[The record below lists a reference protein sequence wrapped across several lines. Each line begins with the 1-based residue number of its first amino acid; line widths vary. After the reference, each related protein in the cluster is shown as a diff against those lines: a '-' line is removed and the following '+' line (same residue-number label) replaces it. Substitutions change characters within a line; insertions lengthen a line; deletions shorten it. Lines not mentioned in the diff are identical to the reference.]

1 MNNEQLN
8 NAISEIK
15 NPLVEI
21 KNILDKTEKESV
33 KCQLIEIIHTKSTLY
48 TNVYRRMGC
57 MGKKM
62 P

>member
-21 KNILDKTEKESV
+21 KNILDKIEKESV
-33 KCQLIEIIHTKSTLY
+33 KFQLIEIIHTKSTLY
-48 TNVYRRMGC
+48 TKVYR
-57 MGKKM
+57 GKKD
-62 P
+62 